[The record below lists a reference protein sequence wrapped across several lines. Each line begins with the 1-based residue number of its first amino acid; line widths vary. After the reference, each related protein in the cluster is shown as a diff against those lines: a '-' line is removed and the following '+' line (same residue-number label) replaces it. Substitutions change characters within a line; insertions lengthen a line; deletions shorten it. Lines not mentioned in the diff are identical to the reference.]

1 MERKAFR
8 TNEVNIRLTLGWLLW
23 LCVFLTGCA
32 PQSSVSL
39 LERVTLAPTAV
50 TIPLEREHQDVLD
63 ARAPLDTFVC
73 LRMDQEMNLELKV
86 EVEEGLSGELV
97 LLSPDGQLLDRT
109 LLNPARRFYSVR
121 GWAGVGNPSQCAQF
135 RLQSGWSMVTLK
147 WRPR

>member
-1 MERKAFR
+1 MERKVFR
-8 TNEVNIRLTLGWLLW
+8 TIEVSTRLW
-23 LCVFLTGCA
+23 LVFICLSAVGCVPKA
-32 PQSSVSL
+32 PVSL

-86 EVEEGLSGELV
+86 EVEEGLAGEF
-97 LLSPDGQLLDRT
+97 LLLAPDGRVLDRT

-121 GWAGVGNPSQCAQF
+121 GWANAGNPSQCAQF
-135 RLQSGWSMVTLK
+135 RLESGWSMVRLK